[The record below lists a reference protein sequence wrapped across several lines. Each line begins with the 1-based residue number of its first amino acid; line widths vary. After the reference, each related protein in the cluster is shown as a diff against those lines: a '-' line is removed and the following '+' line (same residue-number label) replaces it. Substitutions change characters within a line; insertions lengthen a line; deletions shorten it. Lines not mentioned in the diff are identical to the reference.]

1 MRCGPIGGLLTGQMK
16 IIREQRMRRFRILC
30 PLLAFVLLGAA
41 CGGDEA
47 LSKDE
52 YIAQANAI
60 CEDSNA
66 QVEAIAAEF
75 FADVPEEP
83 TPDEFAE
90 LPVGD
95 YVDQYTDVFESQLAD
110 LRDLAAP
117 EGDEDLLAA
126 LYDDVEARLRAVN
139 ALVAEAEAG
148 DPVAIERLTSPE
160 ELTHGRLRAASTAF
174 DEVDER
180 ATEYGLTGCSGG

>member
-1 MRCGPIGGLLTGQMK
+1 MK
-16 IIREQRMRRFRILC
+16 IIREQRTRRFGILC
-30 PLLAFVLLGAA
+30 PLLAFVLVGAA

-52 YIAQANAI
+52 YIAQANTI
-60 CEDSNA
+60 CEDANA

-75 FADVPEEP
+75 FADFPEEP
-83 TPDEFAE
+83 TPEEFAE

-95 YVDQYTDVFESQLAD
+95 YVDQYTDVFERQIAD

-139 ALVAEAEAG
+139 GLVAEAEAG

-174 DEVDER
+174 DDVDER
-180 ATEYGLTGCSGG
+180 ATEYGLTVCSGGS